1 MRLKF
6 THCALACAIMAAPAA
21 AFAQT
26 QPAAT
31 GHANHHQTM
40 QERKTTV
47 EFKTATR
54 LPGITLQPGSY
65 VFRLGEPRGTQTFVD
80 VYSSDGTQKI
90 ATLLTVDYPTTAT
103 AGTTTVLYPNSTA
116 LRAWYF
122 PGEPVGRAFVYSQ
135 DEARTLYGTV
145 QTPVLWAAYDPN
157 DTTTVFE
164 VNTYDQNVSG
174 QVVDA
179 AKTVG
184 SATADAAKAVGHAAV
199 QVAKA
204 IGDKAED
211 VWDDVEDNASL
222 VNPTP
227 SRKMAERHLD
237 AAERTYDHIDDRLS
251 DAQMASLVPMR
262 AHLEALEDAFEKND
276 AAWMTHY
283 TAALAALDQL
293 SPERPVG
300 TSGGT
305 VTLDTTTQ
313 SQLGTLRAQLK
324 AFHDE
329 AMRQ

>member
-6 THCALACAIMAAPAA
+6 THCALAGALVAAPAA
-21 AFAQT
+21 GAFAQI
-26 QPAAT
+26 QPAAAD
-31 GHANHHQTM
+31 HSAHHQTA

-65 VFRLGEPRGTQTFVD
+65 VFKMRNAQGTHHFVD

-90 ATLLTVDYPTTAT
+90 ATLLTVDYPTAAT
-103 AGTTTVLYPNSTA
+103 AGSTTVLYPNTSPT

-135 DEARTLYGTV
+135 DEARTLYTSA

-164 VNTYDQNVSG
+164 VNTYDQNVAG
-174 QVVDA
+174 QV
-179 AKTVG
+179 
-184 SATADAAKAVGHAAV
+184 ADAAKAVGSAAV
-199 QVAKA
+199 KVAKA
-204 IGDKAED
+204 IGNKAEE
-211 VWDDVEDNASL
+211 VWDDVTDNTSL
-222 VNPTP
+222 VNPTE

-237 AAERTYDHIDDRLS
+237 AAEQTYANIDEHLN
-251 DAQMASLVPMR
+251 DAQMAPLVPMR
-262 AHLEALEDAFEKND
+262 AHLEALEDGFEKND
-276 AAWMTHY
+276 GMWMTHY
-283 TAALAALDQL
+283 TAALAALDNL

-305 VTLDTTTQ
+305 VTLDTTTHA
-313 SQLGTLRAQLK
+313 QLGTLRAQLK
-324 AFHDE
+324 AFHDA
-329 AMRQ
+329 AMGK